1 MSVRAAIAS
10 RFPITIVGRV
20 FRPAILCAVV
30 LGATLAAQPA
40 PPVDRAA
47 MAERV
52 KQEFLHAWHGYE
64 QYAWG
69 HDELLPVSRAPKDWY
84 GQSLLMTPVDA
95 LDTMLIMGLTDEA
108 AKTRAYIADNLSFDK
123 DVSVSVFEITIRLL
137 GGLLSAHEMTGDAR
151 LLAKAE
157 DLAKRLLPAFESKTG
172 MPYRFV
178 NLKTGAV
185 RDPVSNP
192 AEIGTLIVEFGTL
205 SKLTGRRVYF
215 DKAHAALAEVYR
227 HRSPATGLVGEA
239 IDVNT
244 GEWKNTASHVGGAI
258 DSYYEYLLKCQVLF
272 EDDEC
277 GRMFRTSVAAVNKYI
292 ADETADGLW
301 YGEVDMT
308 TGKRTAT
315 RYGSLQAFFPA
326 VLAMSGDVSRARR
339 LQASAFRM
347 WSLHH
352 IEPETLDYK
361 TMTVVHPGYQLR
373 PEIVES
379 SYYLSHYTQD
389 PVYLQMGKSMFEDLV
404 KYCRTDAGYTVL
416 RSVVTKEKGDL
427 QHSFL
432 LAETFKY
439 FYLLFRP
446 EALDFDRVVFNTEA
460 HPMRR

>member
-1 MSVRAAIAS
+1 
-10 RFPITIVGRV
+10 
-20 FRPAILCAVV
+20 
-30 LGATLAAQPA
+30 
-40 PPVDRAA
+40 
-47 MAERV
+47 
-52 KQEFLHAWHGYE
+52 
-64 QYAWG
+64 
-69 HDELLPVSRAPKDWY
+69 
-84 GQSLLMTPVDA
+84 
-95 LDTMLIMGLTDEA
+95 
-108 AKTRAYIADNLSFDK
+108 
-123 DVSVSVFEITIRLL
+123 
-137 GGLLSAHEMTGDAR
+137 
-151 LLAKAE
+151 
-157 DLAKRLLPAFESKTG
+157 
-172 MPYRFV
+172 V

-215 DKAHAALAEVYR
+215 DKAHTALAEVYR
-227 HRSPATGLVGEA
+227 RRSPVTGLVGEA

-244 GEWKNTASHVGGAI
+244 GAWKNTTSHVGGAI

-272 EDDEC
+272 KDDDC
-277 GRMFRTSVAAVNKYI
+277 GHMFRTSVAAVNTYV
-292 ADETADGLW
+292 ADDTADGLW

-326 VLAMSGDVSRARR
+326 VLAMSRDLPRARR
-339 LQASAFRM
+339 LQESGFRM
-347 WSLHH
+347 WSLPPP
-352 IEPETLDYK
+352 EPETHASPSRPLVPPAD
-361 TMTVVHPGYQLR
+361 QLR

-379 SYYLSHYTQD
+379 AYYPSLYTQD